1 MKQRIKAIGY
11 IRQSDE
17 REDKEDISEQ
27 TQLSKIQQYCEFN
40 DWELAE
46 VFKDIDY
53 SGFRIKYTKRPGI
66 MQAIEYIKNNPV
78 QKLVIFNLSRLTRR
92 RQDFLLIQESLNKLK
107 VDICSTAEQ
116 LDFGSPT
123 GRLVA
128 NILVN
133 FNEYYSDNLSDVT
146 MDSKKTNAEKGRWN
160 GGPAPFG
167 LKKQNDGF
175 VIDVEKADAIKLA
188 FSMAK
193 DGKGTYLIANKLN
206 GLSVLTKTGKSWSPR
221 RVRYVLTNPTYAGM
235 QKWQGKFYPLKNCEK
250 LVEWDDFMY
259 IQDTLFGKEKVWKG
273 KERHL
278 LSSLLRCPVCGGKMH
293 ARFSTGKKSRRYVC
307 NKKNTLGH
315 CPSPNFDLPTLDD
328 AVIQTIGVMSKMRYD
343 TSEIIPQLNETQD
356 DRMNTLKKL
365 HDEYNRLDAAKQ
377 KVFDDY
383 YINNKLTEEQFNDL
397 MKRYEKRQ
405 NEIDESLKKIPLPRS
420 KTYGDYDD
428 IIEEFVEALSELPKQ
443 EKRKSIELLIDK
455 IIPGEPTQ
463 IFFKWG
469 EVMEIIPKEIKK
481 YNQKVYF
488 Y

>member
-1 MKQRIKAIGY
+1 
-11 IRQSDE
+11 
-17 REDKEDISEQ
+17 
-27 TQLSKIQQYCEFN
+27 
-40 DWELAE
+40 
-46 VFKDIDY
+46 
-53 SGFRIKYTKRPGI
+53 
-66 MQAIEYIKNNPV
+66 
-78 QKLVIFNLSRLTRR
+78 
-92 RQDFLLIQESLNKLK
+92 
-107 VDICSTAEQ
+107 
-116 LDFGSPT
+116 
-123 GRLVA
+123 
-128 NILVN
+128 
-133 FNEYYSDNLSDVT
+133 
-146 MDSKKTNAEKGRWN
+146 
-160 GGPAPFG
+160 
-167 LKKQNDGF
+167 
-175 VIDVEKADAIKLA
+175 
-188 FSMAK
+188 
-193 DGKGTYLIANKLN
+193 
-206 GLSVLTKTGKSWSPR
+206 
-221 RVRYVLTNPTYAGM
+221 M

-259 IQDTLFGKEKVWKG
+259 IQDTLFGKEKVWKGKEKVWKG

-420 KTYGDYDD
+420 KTYGDYDN